1 MDRSV
6 FVNCAAALLPLSAIL
21 GAGCDSSS
29 VSTTTS
35 ATRPPAVL
43 AELEHAW
50 PGRRR
55 IPQAPRLAAAVETTE
70 SSESESVESGI
81 DDEVLAMLEPGE
93 VPAAREREP
102 VDSEEVEIVES
113 AETPFEASEALDDST
128 LQFANPSVR
137 HDAASEI
144 GPEVSSEAATV
155 NPLEPEVLPTSPFG
169 ADAAHDSAPFASPQ
183 AAQRSPLP
191 WANAQA
197 PSTETAAVVRRAD
210 MRVRHGFQLAQR
222 GALYSAR
229 SEYVAALQLIAQAND
244 AEQSNQ
250 YFSNA
255 LAAGL
260 AALKESSDFV
270 RQNPRKPLSDV
281 AAIVGRHRTSILKD
295 GPGMALTPRAA
306 AQRYYTYAQE
316 QLAIA
321 AAGETTGA
329 MALFG
334 LGKVAID
341 PAGNRGSQSLERTA
355 QAMVLYQ
362 ASLLADPRNYRAAN
376 ELGVLVADS
385 GGLPRARELFVRS
398 VSLSPQPATWR
409 NLAVVHTRLG
419 ENQLADAARARA
431 VALEQAGMTNSPSVK
446 WLDPATFSRTVPVT
460 DSMVPT
466 IAAPKPPADTAQT
479 AAREPKAPVSTAKK
493 GISDWLPWNP
503 RR

>member
-6 FVNCAAALLPLSAIL
+6 FANCAAALLPLSAIL
-21 GAGCDSSS
+21 GAGCDAPS
-29 VSTTTS
+29 VGTTAS

-43 AELEHAW
+43 AELEHAS

-55 IPQAPRLAAAVETTE
+55 MPQAPRLAATVEATAATESGTVTPDVDDEAAPELEGVGPEEAVE
-70 SSESESVESGI
+70 SSETT
-81 DDEVLAMLEPGE
+81 LEG
-93 VPAAREREP
+93 AEP
-102 VDSEEVEIVES
+102 
-113 AETPFEASEALDDST
+113 TGDST
-128 LQFANPSVR
+128 IKFANPSAEG
-137 HDAASEI
+137 DAAAEI
-144 GPEVSSEAATV
+144 GPEISSDSATV
-155 NPLEPEVLPTSPFG
+155 NPLEPEVLPTAPLIG
-169 ADAAHDSAPFASPQ
+169 DAVQETGPIVPSE
-183 AAQRSPLP
+183 AAERSLLP

-197 PSTETAAVVRRAD
+197 PNTEMAAVVRRAD

-244 AEQSNQ
+244 AQQSNQ
-250 YFSNA
+250 YFSTA

-270 RQNPRKPLSDV
+270 RQNPRKPLADV
-281 AAIVGRHRTSILKD
+281 AAIVRRHRTSILKD
-295 GPGMALTPRAA
+295 GPGMALVPRAA

-334 LGKVAID
+334 LGKVALD

-355 QAMVLYQ
+355 QAMALYQ
-362 ASLLADPRNYRAAN
+362 ASLLADPQNYRAAN
-376 ELGVLVADS
+376 ELGVLVAES
-385 GGLPRARELFVRS
+385 GGLVRARELFVRS

-409 NLAVVHTRLG
+409 NLAIVHTRLG
-419 ENQLADAARARA
+419 EKQLADAAGAQA
-431 VALEQAGMTNSPSVK
+431 VALERAGVTNTPAVK
-446 WLDPATFSRTVPVT
+446 WVDPATFSRTVPVT

-466 IAAPKPPADTAQT
+466 IAAPKPPA
-479 AAREPKAPVSTAKK
+479 AAETVASEPKAPVSTAKK
-493 GISDWLPWNP
+493 GISDWLPWTT

>member
-6 FVNCAAALLPLSAIL
+6 FANCAAALLPLSAIL
-21 GAGCDSSS
+21 GAGCDAPSA
-29 VSTTTS
+29 STTTS

-43 AELEHAW
+43 AELEHAS

-55 IPQAPRLAAAVETTE
+55 IPQAPRRTAAVEATDPTASEKDASDAKDEAPATPEECGKSGAPELQVVDSDEAIETAETPLE
-70 SSESESVESGI
+70 SSEMAG
-81 DDEVLAMLEPGE
+81 
-93 VPAAREREP
+93 
-102 VDSEEVEIVES
+102 
-113 AETPFEASEALDDST
+113 DST
-128 LQFANPSVR
+128 LQFASPGSEG
-137 HDAASEI
+137 DAATEMGRDSDADAE
-144 GPEVSSEAATV
+144 SV
-155 NPLEPEVLPTSPFG
+155 NPLAPEVLPTAPLVG
-169 ADAAHDSAPFASPQ
+169 DDQQEAAPIASA
-183 AAQRSPLP
+183 AAERSPLP
-191 WANAQA
+191 WA
-197 PSTETAAVVRRAD
+197 STQPPTGEIAAVVRRAD

-229 SEYVAALQLIAQAND
+229 SEYIAALQLIAQAND
-244 AEQSNQ
+244 EEQSNQ
-250 YFSNA
+250 YFSTA

-270 RQNPRKPLSDV
+270 RQNPRKPLTDV
-281 AAIVGRHRTSILKD
+281 KAIVGRHRTSILKD
-295 GPGMALTPRAA
+295 GSGMALTPRAA

-321 AAGETTGA
+321 AAGETAGA

-341 PAGNRGSQSLERTA
+341 PAGNRGSQALERTA
-355 QAMVLYQ
+355 QAMALYQ

-376 ELGVLVADS
+376 ELGVLVAEN
-385 GGLPRARELFVRS
+385 GGLERARELFVKS
-398 VSLSPQPATWR
+398 VSLSPQPAAWR

-419 ENQLADAARARA
+419 EKQLADAAIAQA
-431 VALEQAGMTNSPSVK
+431 AALEQNGVTSNPAVK
-446 WLDPATFSRTVPVT
+446 WVDPATFSRTVPVT

-466 IAAPKPPADTAQT
+466 VAAPKPPAAPAATAKTEQ
-479 AAREPKAPVSTAKK
+479 KAPVSTARK

>member
-6 FVNCAAALLPLSAIL
+6 FVSCAAALLPLSAIL
-21 GAGCDSSS
+21 GAGCDSSN

-43 AELEHAW
+43 AELEHAS

-55 IPQAPRLAAAVETTE
+55 MPQAPRLASAVETTE
-70 SSESESVESGI
+70 ATESETAATDGEN
-81 DDEVLAMLEPGE
+81 DALPALEPGE
-93 VPAAREREP
+93 KPAAQELEA
-102 VDSEEVEIVES
+102 VDPEEVVES
-113 AETPFEASEALDDST
+113 AEAPLDASEPTGDST
-128 LQFANPSVR
+128 LQFSNPSVQEE
-137 HDAASEI
+137 AVSEI
-144 GPEVSSEAATV
+144 GPDVCPEPATV
-155 NPLEPEVLPTSPFG
+155 NPLEPEVLPTTPFVG
-169 ADAAHDSAPFASPQ
+169 DAAQDAAPIVAPE
-183 AAQRSPLP
+183 AAERSPLP
-191 WANAQA
+191 WASALPPN
-197 PSTETAAVVRRAD
+197 TETAAVVRRAD

-250 YFSNA
+250 YFSTA

-270 RQNPRKPLSDV
+270 RQNPRKPHTDV

-341 PAGNRGSQSLERTA
+341 PAGNRGSQALERTA
-355 QAMVLYQ
+355 QAMTLYQ

-385 GGLPRARELFVRS
+385 GGLPRARELFVSS

-409 NLAVVHTRLG
+409 NLAVVHARLG
-419 ENQLADAARARA
+419 EKQLADAAGAQA
-431 VALEQAGMTNSPSVK
+431 VALEQAGVTNSPSVK
-446 WLDPATFSRTVPVT
+446 WVDPATFSRTVPVT

-466 IAAPKPPADTAQT
+466 VAAPKPPVAAAET
-479 AAREPKAPVSTAKK
+479 AASEQKAPVSTAKK
-493 GISDWLPWNP
+493 GISGWLPWNP

>member
-6 FVNCAAALLPLSAIL
+6 FANCAAALLPLSAIL
-21 GAGCDSSS
+21 GAGCDSPS
-29 VSTTTS
+29 VGTTAS

-43 AELEHAW
+43 AELEHAS

-55 IPQAPRLAAAVETTE
+55 MPQSKPLAATVEATGATESETAAPDFEDEAFAPPKLDALDPEESVE
-70 SSESESVESGI
+70 SSESP
-81 DDEVLAMLEPGE
+81 LE
-93 VPAAREREP
+93 AAGP
-102 VDSEEVEIVES
+102 MG
-113 AETPFEASEALDDST
+113 DST
-128 LQFANPSVR
+128 LQFANPGALG
-137 HDAASEI
+137 DAALEL
-144 GPEVSSEAATV
+144 GPEISSETATV
-155 NPLEPEVLPTSPFG
+155 NPLEPEVLPTAPLLGG
-169 ADAAHDSAPFASPQ
+169 ASQDAAPMATSD
-183 AAQRSPLP
+183 AAERSPLP
-191 WANAQA
+191 WASTQA
-197 PSTETAAVVRRAD
+197 PSTEMAAVVRRAD

-244 AEQSNQ
+244 AQQSNQ
-250 YFSNA
+250 YFSTA
-255 LAAGL
+255 LATGL

-270 RQNPRKPLSDV
+270 RQNPRKPHTDV
-281 AAIVGRHRTSILKD
+281 AAIVRRHRTSILKD
-295 GPGMALTPRAA
+295 GPGMAQTPRAA

-341 PAGNRGSQSLERTA
+341 PAGNRGSQAIERTA
-355 QAMVLYQ
+355 QAMALYQ

-385 GGLPRARELFVRS
+385 GGLVRARELFVTS

-409 NLAVVHTRLG
+409 NLAVVHSRLG
-419 ENQLADAARARA
+419 EKQLADAAGAQA
-431 VALEQAGMTNSPSVK
+431 VALERAGVTNSPAVK
-446 WLDPATFSRTVPVT
+446 WVDPATFSRTVPVT

-466 IAAPKPPADTAQT
+466 VAAPKPPIAAAET
-479 AAREPKAPVSTAKK
+479 AAREPSAPVSTAKK